1 MNNMPCE
8 PTGSTSSNLAGFD
21 HNTCAAPAKTP
32 QKLIGVGVD
41 KNAGSCVMHEI
52 SAIKHPADAV
62 KSTGSSGGD
71 GMFLADQIMCAL
83 FKSGLSMSEQSPK
96 PVPTAQL
103 DNFVGNPSPTLTGI
117 ICVMLMLI
125 CSMVGILWFLFM
137 VPHSPF

>member
-1 MNNMPCE
+1 MNNTPCE

-32 QKLIGVGVD
+32 QKLIGVD
-41 KNAGSCVMHEI
+41 KNAGSCVMHET

-71 GMFLADQIMCAL
+71 GMSLADSQIMWAL
-83 FKSGLSMSEQSPK
+83 SSLTVSEQSPK
-96 PVPTAQL
+96 QVPTAQF

-125 CSMVGILWFLFM
+125 CSMIVILWFLFM
-137 VPHSPF
+137 IPHSPF